1 YLLTEYDIIDTR
13 TWKSVN
19 LWGGD
24 YNNVTFHS
32 AFIDNDRY
40 FVRSTMDFGIYV
52 LDLVDNTKSRYE
64 DFPGKAFFSANG
76 AYAWVLDSTERLSC
90 IRTRDWK
97 LISSI
102 TVPFGIAGRYV
113 FPYGQVY
120 PHPTACAVGMRN
132 AFESLYIWYPLTST
146 VTSVSEES
154 DEPSHPLHG
163 DPQAV
168 SIRCRN
174 GNAQLQLQSDPE
186 ASSMRVVDV
195 LGREVAFSID
205 NRNLRIVNCRPG
217 YHAITYRHAGHNV
230 NIPVMVVEE

>member
-1 YLLTEYDIIDTR
+1 M
-13 TWKSVN
+13 S
-19 LWGGD
+19 GGD
-24 YNNVTFHS
+24 YNNDSKYS

-40 FVRSTMDFGIYV
+40 FIRSTKDFGIYV

-64 DFPGKAFFSANG
+64 DFPGKAFFSEDG
-76 AYAWVLDSTERLSC
+76 TYAWVLDSTGRLSC

-97 LISSI
+97 VLSSI
-102 TVPFGIAGRYV
+102 TVPFGIARRYV
-113 FPYGQVY
+113 YPYGLVY

-146 VTSVSEES
+146 VTSVPEES
-154 DEPSHPLHG
+154 NEPSHPLRG

-174 GNAQLQLQSDPE
+174 GNAQLQLESEPE
-186 ASSMRVVDV
+186 TNSLRVVDV
-195 LGREVAFSID
+195 LGREVAFTME
-205 NRNLRIVNCRPG
+205 NHTLRLLNCRPG
-217 YHAITYRHAGHNV
+217 YHAITYRHAGHSV